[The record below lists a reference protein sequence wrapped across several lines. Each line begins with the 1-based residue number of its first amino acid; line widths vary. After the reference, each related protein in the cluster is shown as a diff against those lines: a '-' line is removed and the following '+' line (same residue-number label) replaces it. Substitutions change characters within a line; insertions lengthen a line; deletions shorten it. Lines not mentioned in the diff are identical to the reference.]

1 MKSVYFA
8 VLLVP
13 ALGLGAFASNA
24 EPEGSMAAGIE
35 RGFLRI
41 EEGQVH
47 YRSHGDI
54 KDGGRP
60 LVLIHASPSSSV
72 NLVPLMESLAG
83 SQPLYAPDT
92 LGNGD
97 SCKMSMAQPE
107 MADYADAVR
116 RQIEALGHKEVDV
129 YGTHTGGGVAMELA
143 INNPQLVR
151 KVIIDGIGLYQPEEV
166 KDMLANYTP
175 EVKPDAFGSQ
185 LNWAWHYIRD
195 QQLFFPWY
203 ERDAEHQRV
212 KGMAS
217 PEHLHANVIEVLKS
231 LTTYHLAYR
240 ASFRYP
246 KAQRLPLI
254 TQETMMIYTADDPL
268 TVYKDEA
275 LGLVKRLVPG
285 EVPKNATE
293 ADKARIIKAFLAK
306 P

>member
-1 MKSVYFA
+1 
-8 VLLVP
+8 
-13 ALGLGAFASNA
+13 
-24 EPEGSMAAGIE
+24 MAAEIE

-41 EEGQVH
+41 KEGQVH

-54 KDGGRP
+54 RGGGRP
-60 LVLIHASPSSSV
+60 LVLVHASPASSI

-83 SQPLYAPDT
+83 TQPLYAPDT

-97 SCKMSMAQPE
+97 SCKMMMAQPE

-116 RQIEALGHKEVDV
+116 RQIEVLGHTQVDV

-143 INNPQLVR
+143 INNPKLVR
-151 KVIIDGIGLYQPEEV
+151 KVIIDGIGLYSEETK

-185 LNWAWHYIRD
+185 FNWAWHFVRD
-195 QQLFFPWY
+195 QQFFFPWY
-203 ERDAEHQRV
+203 KRDVEHQRMN
-212 KGMAS
+212 GMAS
-217 PEHLHANVIEVLKS
+217 PEHLHANVMEVLKS
-231 LTTYHLAYR
+231 ITSYHLGYR

-246 KAQRLPLI
+246 KAQRLPLL
-254 TQETMMIYTADDPL
+254 TQETMMIYTAADPL
-268 TVYKDEA
+268 AVYKDQA

-293 ADKARIIKAFLAK
+293 ADKARIIKDFLAK